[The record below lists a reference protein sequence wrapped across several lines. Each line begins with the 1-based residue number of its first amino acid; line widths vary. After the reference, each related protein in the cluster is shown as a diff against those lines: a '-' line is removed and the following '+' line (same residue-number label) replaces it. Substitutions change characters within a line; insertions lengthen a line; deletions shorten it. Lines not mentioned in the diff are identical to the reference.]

1 MLASGLGLFVRV
13 GRRER
18 HGAYTR
24 ETAARVTAPPHD
36 RHGVYTLVKNAQ
48 VGNMWWDV
56 AFWTGKGGK
65 SGAAARAAQLPPH
78 LAVRGDAS
86 RDDDASETRLR
97 LARPADGALDALDEV
112 LDGDPLEGG
121 GDVGPP
127 LRAPRACWRGGA
139 IGGSCPGAA
148 RG

>member
-1 MLASGLGLFVRV
+1 MRARLGPGIRSGRAP
-13 GRRER
+13 RR

-65 SGAAARAAQLPPH
+65 SGAAARAAGLTGMG
-78 LAVRGDAS
+78 VI
-86 RDDDASETRLR
+86 T
-97 LARPADGALDALDEV
+97 GAHEV
-112 LDGDPLEGG
+112 APSQVLEIEH
-121 GDVGPP
+121 
-127 LRAPRACWRGGA
+127 RA
-139 IGGSCPGAA
+139 
-148 RG
+148 